1 MMGAHALLSPSAAHR
16 WIRCPPSACLER
28 EFPSSWSEAAAEGTA
43 AHALCEHKLR
53 KFLKLRSKRPHSD
66 FEDDEM
72 DRCSD
77 AYVSFVQE
85 QMGDI
90 PSPMVLVEQRLD
102 LTRYVPEAFGTAD
115 CIIVGGDMLHVIDFK
130 YGMGMLVEAEHN
142 PQMMLYALGALELL
156 DGIYDIQTISMSI
169 FQPRR
174 ENVCTWSLPK
184 EELLRWA
191 RDDLVEKARLA
202 YMGEGEYRAGEWCTF
217 CRAAVRCRARAE
229 EKLRLAKEEFKYPPL
244 ITDEEIEDVLG
255 EIPELI
261 KWANAILAYA
271 TDAAVNHGKV
281 WMGFKIVEGRSVR
294 RYKDEDVVAREAE
307 SAGYTDIFDK
317 KLISLTQMER
327 LMGKKAFTDIL
338 DGLIEKP
345 PGKPTLVPISDKR
358 PAIHTGSAQSE
369 FTAITEVH

>member
-1 MMGAHALLSPSAAHR
+1 MGTHALLSPSAAHR
-16 WIRCPPSACLER
+16 WMNCPPSACLER
-28 EFPSSWSEAAAEGTA
+28 EFPSSSSEVAAEGTA

-53 KFLKLRSKRPHSD
+53 KLLKLRSKRPQSD

-77 AYVSFVQE
+77 DYVSFVQE
-85 QMGDI
+85 QMGEI

-102 LTRYVPEAFGTAD
+102 ITRYVPEAFGTAD
-115 CIIVGGDMLHVIDFK
+115 CIIVGGDRLHIVDFK
-130 YGMGMLVEAEHN
+130 YGMGVLVEAEHN

-156 DGIYDIQTISMSI
+156 DGIYDIQKISVSI

-202 YMGEGEYRAGEWCTF
+202 YAGEGEYCAGEWCTF
-217 CRAAVRCRARAE
+217 CRASVRCRARAE

-271 TDAAVNHGKV
+271 TDAAVNHGKE
-281 WMGFKIVEGRSVR
+281 WTGFKIVEGRSVR
-294 RYKDEDVVAREAE
+294 RYKDEDDVAREAE

-317 KLISLTQMER
+317 KLITLTRMEK

-338 DGLIEKP
+338 GGLIEKP
-345 PGKPTLVPISDKR
+345 PGKPTLVPLSDKR
-358 PAIHTGSAQSE
+358 PAIHTGNVRSE
-369 FTAITEVH
+369 FKAITEVQ

>member
-1 MMGAHALLSPSAAHR
+1 MGAHALLSPSAAHR

-28 EFPSSWSEAAAEGTA
+28 EFPSSSSEAAAEGTA

-72 DRCSD
+72 DCCSD

-85 QMGDI
+85 QMGEI

-102 LTRYVPEAFGTAD
+102 LTCYVPEAFGTAD

-130 YGMGMLVEAEHN
+130 YGMGVLVEAEHN
-142 PQMMLYALGALELL
+142 PQMMLYALGALDLF

-174 ENVCTWSLPK
+174 ENVCTWSLTK
-184 EELLRWA
+184 EDLLRWA

-202 YMGEGEYRAGEWCTF
+202 YAGEGAFCAGEWCTF

-229 EKLRLAKEEFKYPPL
+229 EKLRLAREEFRLPPL
-244 ITDEEIEDVLG
+244 ITDEEIEEVLG
-255 EIPELI
+255 EIPDLI
-261 KWANAILAYA
+261 KWANAILVYA

-281 WMGFKIVEGRSVR
+281 WKGFKVVEGRSVR
-294 RYKDEDVVAREAE
+294 KYKDEDAVAREAKA
-307 SAGYTDIFDK
+307 AGYTDIFDK
-317 KLISLTQMER
+317 KLIPLTEMEKV
-327 LMGKKAFTDIL
+327 MGKDVFAKTL
-338 DGLIEKP
+338 GGLIEKP
-345 PGKPTLVPISDKR
+345 HGKPTLVPLTDKR
-358 PAIHTGSAQSE
+358 PAIHTGNVQSE
-369 FTAITEVH
+369 FKAITEVQ

>member
-1 MMGAHALLSPSAAHR
+1 MGTHALLSPSAAHR
-16 WIRCPPSACLER
+16 WMNCPPSACLER
-28 EFPSSWSEAAAEGTA
+28 EFPSSSSEVAAEGTA

-53 KFLKLRSKRPHSD
+53 KLLKLRSKRPHSD

-77 AYVSFVQE
+77 DYVSFVQE
-85 QMGDI
+85 QMGEI

-115 CIIVGGDMLHVIDFK
+115 CIIVGGDRLHIVDFK
-130 YGMGMLVEAEHN
+130 YGMGVLVEAEHN

-156 DGIYDIQTISMSI
+156 DGIYDIQKISVSI

-184 EELLRWA
+184 EDLLRWA

-202 YMGEGEYRAGEWCTF
+202 YAGGGEYCAGKWCTF

-271 TDAAVNHGKV
+271 TDAAVNHGKE
-281 WMGFKIVEGRSVR
+281 WTGFKIVEGRSVR
-294 RYKDEDVVAREAE
+294 RYKNEDDVAREAE

-317 KLISLTQMER
+317 KLISLTQMEK

-338 DGLIEKP
+338 GGLIEKP
-345 PGKPTLVPISDKR
+345 PGKPTLVPVSDKR

>member
-1 MMGAHALLSPSAAHR
+1 MGTHALLSPSAAHR
-16 WIRCPPSACLER
+16 WMNCPPSACLER
-28 EFPSSWSEAAAEGTA
+28 EFPSSSSEVAAEGTA

-53 KFLKLRSKRPHSD
+53 KLLKLRSKRPHSD

-72 DRCSD
+72 ERCSD
-77 AYVSFVQE
+77 DYVSFVQE
-85 QMGDI
+85 QMGEI

-115 CIIVGGDMLHVIDFK
+115 CIIVGGDRLHIVDFK
-130 YGMGMLVEAEHN
+130 YGMGVLVEAEHN

-156 DGIYDIQTISMSI
+156 DGIYDIQKISVSI

-202 YMGEGEYRAGEWCTF
+202 YAGEGEYCAGEWCTF
-217 CRAAVRCRARAE
+217 CRASVRCRARAE

-271 TDAAVNHGKV
+271 TDAAVNHGKE
-281 WMGFKIVEGRSVR
+281 WTGFKIVEGRSVR
-294 RYKDEDVVAREAE
+294 RYKDEDAVAREAE
-307 SAGYTDIFDK
+307 SAGYTDIFDR
-317 KLISLTQMER
+317 KLISLTQMEK

-338 DGLIEKP
+338 GGLIEKP
-345 PGKPTLVPISDKR
+345 PGKPTLVPLSDKR
-358 PAIHTGSAQSE
+358 PAIHTGNVRSE
-369 FTAITEVH
+369 FKAITEVQ

>member
-1 MMGAHALLSPSAAHR
+1 MGTHALLSPSAAHR
-16 WIRCPPSACLER
+16 WMNCPPSACLER
-28 EFPSSWSEAAAEGTA
+28 EFPSSSSEVAAEGTA

-53 KFLKLRSKRPHSD
+53 KLLKLRSKRPQSD

-77 AYVSFVQE
+77 DYVSFVQE
-85 QMGDI
+85 QMGEI

-115 CIIVGGDMLHVIDFK
+115 CIIVGGDRLHIVDFK
-130 YGMGMLVEAEHN
+130 YGMGVLVEAEHN

-184 EELLRWA
+184 EDILRWA
-191 RDDLVEKARLA
+191 RDDLVKKARLA
-202 YMGEGEYRAGEWCTF
+202 YAGEGEYCAGEWCTF
-217 CRAAVRCRARAE
+217 CRASVRCRARAE

-271 TDAAVNHGKV
+271 TDAAVNHGKE
-281 WMGFKIVEGRSVR
+281 WTGFKIVEGRSVR
-294 RYKDEDVVAREAE
+294 RYKDEDAVAREAE
-307 SAGYTDIFDK
+307 SAGYTDIFDR
-317 KLISLTQMER
+317 KLISLTQMEK

-338 DGLIEKP
+338 GGLIEKP
-345 PGKPTLVPISDKR
+345 PGKPTLVPLSDKR
-358 PAIHTGSAQSE
+358 PAIHTGNVRSE
-369 FTAITEVH
+369 FKTIMEEN

>member
-1 MMGAHALLSPSAAHR
+1 MGTHALLSPSAAHR
-16 WIRCPPSACLER
+16 WMNCPPSACLER
-28 EFPSSWSEAAAEGTA
+28 EFPSSSSEVAAEGTA

-53 KFLKLRSKRPHSD
+53 KLLKLRSKRPHSD

-77 AYVSFVQE
+77 DYVSFVQE
-85 QMGDI
+85 QMGEI

-115 CIIVGGDMLHVIDFK
+115 CIIVGGDRLHIVDFK
-130 YGMGMLVEAEHN
+130 YGMGVLVEAEHN

-156 DGIYDIQTISMSI
+156 DGIYDIQKISVSI

-202 YMGEGEYRAGEWCTF
+202 YASEGEYCAGEWCTF
-217 CRAAVRCRARAE
+217 CRASVRCRARAE

-271 TDAAVNHGKV
+271 TDAAVNHGKE
-281 WMGFKIVEGRSVR
+281 WTGFKIVEGRSVR
-294 RYKDEDVVAREAE
+294 RYKDEDAVAREAE
-307 SAGYTDIFDK
+307 SAGYTDIFDR
-317 KLISLTQMER
+317 KLISLTQMEK

-338 DGLIEKP
+338 GGLIEKP
-345 PGKPTLVPISDKR
+345 PGKPTLVPLSDKR
-358 PAIHTGSAQSE
+358 PAIHTGNVRSE
-369 FTAITEVH
+369 FKAITEVQ

>member
-1 MMGAHALLSPSAAHR
+1 MGTHALLSPSAAHR
-16 WIRCPPSACLER
+16 WMNCPPSACLER
-28 EFPSSWSEAAAEGTA
+28 EFPSSSSEVAAEGTA

-53 KFLKLRSKRPHSD
+53 KLLKLRSKRPHSD

-77 AYVSFVQE
+77 DYVSFVQE
-85 QMGDI
+85 QMTEI

-102 LTRYVPEAFGTAD
+102 ITRYVTEAFGTAD
-115 CIIVGGDMLHVIDFK
+115 CIIVGGDRLHIVDFK
-130 YGMGMLVEAEHN
+130 YGMGVLVEAEHN

-156 DGIYDIQTISMSI
+156 DGIYDIQKISVSI

-345 PGKPTLVPISDKR
+345 PGKPTLVPLSDKR
-358 PAIHTGSAQSE
+358 PAIHTGNVRSE
-369 FTAITEVH
+369 FKAITEVQ

>member
-1 MMGAHALLSPSAAHR
+1 MGTHALLSPSAAHR
-16 WIRCPPSACLER
+16 WMNCPPSACLER
-28 EFPSSWSEAAAEGTA
+28 EFPSSSSEVAAEGTA

-53 KFLKLRSKRPHSD
+53 KLLKLRSKRPHSD

-77 AYVSFVQE
+77 DYVSFVQE
-85 QMGDI
+85 QMGEI

-115 CIIVGGDMLHVIDFK
+115 CIIVGGDRLHIVDFK
-130 YGMGMLVEAEHN
+130 YGMGVLVEAEHN

-156 DGIYDIQTISMSI
+156 DGIYDIQKISVSI

-184 EELLRWA
+184 EDLLRWA

-202 YMGEGEYRAGEWCTF
+202 YAGGGEYCAGKWCTF

-271 TDAAVNHGKV
+271 TDAAVNHGKE
-281 WMGFKIVEGRSVR
+281 WTGFKIVEGRSVR
-294 RYKDEDVVAREAE
+294 RYKNEDDVAREAE

-317 KLISLTQMER
+317 KLISLTQMEK

-338 DGLIEKP
+338 GGFIEKP
-345 PGKPTLVPISDKR
+345 PGKPTLVPVSDKR

>member
-1 MMGAHALLSPSAAHR
+1 MGTHALLSPSAAHR
-16 WIRCPPSACLER
+16 WMNCPPSACLER
-28 EFPSSWSEAAAEGTA
+28 EFPSSSSEVAAEGTA

-53 KFLKLRSKRPHSD
+53 KFLKLRSKRPQSD

-77 AYVSFVQE
+77 DYVLFVQE
-85 QMGDI
+85 RMREI
-90 PSPMVLVEQRLD
+90 TSPMVLVEQRLD

-115 CIIVGGDMLHVIDFK
+115 CIIVGGDRLHIVDFK
-130 YGMGMLVEAEHN
+130 YGMGVLVEAEHN

-358 PAIHTGSAQSE
+358 LAIHTGSAQSE

>member
-1 MMGAHALLSPSAAHR
+1 MGTHALLSPSAAHR
-16 WIRCPPSACLER
+16 WMNCPPSACLER
-28 EFPSSWSEAAAEGTA
+28 EFPSSSSEVAAEGTA

-53 KFLKLRSKRPHSD
+53 KLLKLRSKRPQSD

-77 AYVSFVQE
+77 DYVSFVQE
-85 QMGDI
+85 QMREI

-102 LTRYVPEAFGTAD
+102 ITRYVPEAFGTAD
-115 CIIVGGDMLHVIDFK
+115 CIIVGGDRLHIVDFK
-130 YGMGMLVEAEHN
+130 YGMGVLVEAEHN
-142 PQMMLYALGALELL
+142 PQMMLYVLGALELL
-156 DGIYDIQTISMSI
+156 DGIYDIQKISVSI

-184 EELLRWA
+184 EDILRCA
-191 RDDLVEKARLA
+191 RDDLVKKARLA
-202 YMGEGEYRAGEWCTF
+202 YAGEGEYCAGEWCTF

-255 EIPELI
+255 ESPELI
-261 KWANAILAYA
+261 KWENAILAYA
-271 TDAAVNHGKV
+271 TDAAVNHGKA
-281 WMGFKIVEGRSVR
+281 WTGFKIVEGRSVR
-294 RYKDEDVVAREAE
+294 RYKDEDTVAREAE

-317 KLISLTQMER
+317 KLITLTRMEK

-338 DGLIEKP
+338 GGLIEKP

>member
-1 MMGAHALLSPSAAHR
+1 MGTHALLSPSAAHR
-16 WIRCPPSACLER
+16 WMNCPPSACLER
-28 EFPSSWSEAAAEGTA
+28 EFPSSSSEVAAEGTA

-53 KFLKLRSKRPHSD
+53 KLLKLRSKRPHSD

-77 AYVSFVQE
+77 DYVSFVQE
-85 QMGDI
+85 QMGEI

-115 CIIVGGDMLHVIDFK
+115 CIIVGGDRLHIVDFK
-130 YGMGMLVEAEHN
+130 YGMGVLVEAEHN

-156 DGIYDIQTISMSI
+156 DGIYDIQKISVSI

-202 YMGEGEYRAGEWCTF
+202 YAGEGEYCAGEWCTF
-217 CRAAVRCRARAE
+217 CRASVRCRARAE

-271 TDAAVNHGKV
+271 TDAAVNHGKE
-281 WMGFKIVEGRSVR
+281 WTGFKIVEGRSVR
-294 RYKDEDVVAREAE
+294 RYKDEDAVAREAE

-317 KLISLTQMER
+317 KLITLTRMEK

-338 DGLIEKP
+338 GGLIEKP
-345 PGKPTLVPISDKR
+345 PGKPTLVPLSDKR
-358 PAIHTGSAQSE
+358 PAIHTGNVRSE
-369 FTAITEVH
+369 FKAITEVH

>member
-1 MMGAHALLSPSAAHR
+1 MGTHALLSPSAAHR
-16 WIRCPPSACLER
+16 WMNCPPSACLER
-28 EFPSSWSEAAAEGTA
+28 EFPSSSSEVAAEGTA

-53 KFLKLRSKRPHSD
+53 KLLKLRSKRPQSD

-77 AYVSFVQE
+77 DYVSFVQE
-85 QMGDI
+85 QMGEI

-102 LTRYVPEAFGTAD
+102 ITRYVPEAFGTAD
-115 CIIVGGDMLHVIDFK
+115 CIIVGGDRLHIVDFK
-130 YGMGMLVEAEHN
+130 YGMGVLVEAEHN

-156 DGIYDIQTISMSI
+156 DGIYDIQKISVSV

-191 RDDLVEKARLA
+191 RDDLVKKARLA
-202 YMGEGEYRAGEWCTF
+202 YAGEGEYCAGEWCTF

-271 TDAAVNHGKV
+271 TDAAVNHGKA
-281 WMGFKIVEGRSVR
+281 WTGFKIVEGRSVR
-294 RYKDEDVVAREAE
+294 RYKDEDDVAREAE

-317 KLISLTQMER
+317 KLITLTRMEK

-338 DGLIEKP
+338 GGLIEKP

-358 PAIHTGSAQSE
+358 PEIHTGSARSE

>member
-1 MMGAHALLSPSAAHR
+1 MGTHALLSPSAAHR
-16 WIRCPPSACLER
+16 WMNCPPSACLER
-28 EFPSSWSEAAAEGTA
+28 EFPSSSSEVAAEGTA

-53 KFLKLRSKRPHSD
+53 KFLKLRSKRPQSD

-77 AYVSFVQE
+77 DYVLFVQE
-85 QMGDI
+85 RMREI
-90 PSPMVLVEQRLD
+90 TSPMVLVEQRLD

-115 CIIVGGDMLHVIDFK
+115 CIIVGGDRLHIVDFK
-130 YGMGMLVEAEHN
+130 YDMGVLVEAEHN

-217 CRAAVRCRARAE
+217 CRAAARCRARAE

-317 KLISLTQMER
+317 KLISLTQMEK

>member
-1 MMGAHALLSPSAAHR
+1 MGTHALLSPSAAHR
-16 WIRCPPSACLER
+16 WMNCPPSACLER
-28 EFPSSWSEAAAEGTA
+28 EFPSSSSEVAAEGTA

-53 KFLKLRSKRPHSD
+53 KLLKLRSKRPHSD

-77 AYVSFVQE
+77 DYVSFVQE
-85 QMGDI
+85 QMGEI

-115 CIIVGGDMLHVIDFK
+115 CIIVGGDRLHIVDFK
-130 YGMGMLVEAEHN
+130 YGMGVLVEAEHN

-156 DGIYDIQTISMSI
+156 DGIYDIQKISVSI

-184 EELLRWA
+184 EDLLRWA

-202 YMGEGEYRAGEWCTF
+202 YAGGGEYCADKWCTF

-271 TDAAVNHGKV
+271 TDAAVNHGKA
-281 WMGFKIVEGRSVR
+281 WTGFKIVEGRSVR
-294 RYKDEDVVAREAE
+294 RYKNEDDVAREAE

-317 KLISLTQMER
+317 KLISLTQMEK

-338 DGLIEKP
+338 GGLIEKP
-345 PGKPTLVPISDKR
+345 PGKPTLVPVSDKR

>member
-1 MMGAHALLSPSAAHR
+1 MGTHALLSPSAAHR
-16 WIRCPPSACLER
+16 WMNCPPSACLER
-28 EFPSSWSEAAAEGTA
+28 EFPSSSSEVAAEGTA
-43 AHALCEHKLR
+43 AHALCEHKLH
-53 KFLKLRSKRPHSD
+53 KFLKLRSKRPQSD

-77 AYVSFVQE
+77 DYVLFVQE
-85 QMGDI
+85 RMREI
-90 PSPMVLVEQRLD
+90 TSPMVLVEQRLD

-115 CIIVGGDMLHVIDFK
+115 CIIVGGDRLHIVDFK
-130 YGMGMLVEAEHN
+130 YGMGVLVEAEHN

-156 DGIYDIQTISMSI
+156 DGIYDIQKISVSI

-202 YMGEGEYRAGEWCTF
+202 YAGEGEYCAGEWCTF
-217 CRAAVRCRARAE
+217 CRASVRCRARAE

-271 TDAAVNHGKV
+271 TDAAVNHGKE
-281 WMGFKIVEGRSVR
+281 WTGFKIVEGRSVR
-294 RYKDEDVVAREAE
+294 RYKDEDTVAREAE

-317 KLISLTQMER
+317 KLISLTQMEK

-338 DGLIEKP
+338 GGLIEKP
-345 PGKPTLVPISDKR
+345 PGKPTLVPVSDKR

-369 FTAITEVH
+369 FTAITEIH

>member
-1 MMGAHALLSPSAAHR
+1 MGTHALLSPSAAHR
-16 WIRCPPSACLER
+16 WMNCPPSACLER
-28 EFPSSWSEAAAEGTA
+28 EFPSSSSEVAAEGTA

-53 KFLKLRSKRPHSD
+53 KLLKLRSKRPQSD

-77 AYVSFVQE
+77 DYVSFVQE
-85 QMGDI
+85 QMTEI

-102 LTRYVPEAFGTAD
+102 ITRYVTEAFGTAD
-115 CIIVGGDMLHVIDFK
+115 CIILGGDRLHIVDFK
-130 YGMGMLVEAEHN
+130 YGMGVLVEAEHN

-345 PGKPTLVPISDKR
+345 PGKPTLVPLSDKR
-358 PAIHTGSAQSE
+358 PAIHTGNVRSE
-369 FTAITEVH
+369 FKAITEVQ

>member
-1 MMGAHALLSPSAAHR
+1 MGTHALLSPSAAHR
-16 WIRCPPSACLER
+16 WMNCPPSACLER
-28 EFPSSWSEAAAEGTA
+28 EFPSSSSEVAAEGTA

-53 KFLKLRSKRPHSD
+53 KLLKLRTKRPQSD

-77 AYVSFVQE
+77 DYVLFVQE
-85 QMGDI
+85 RMREI
-90 PSPMVLVEQRLD
+90 LSPMVLVEQRLD
-102 LTRYVPEAFGTAD
+102 ITRYVTEAFGTAD
-115 CIIVGGDMLHVIDFK
+115 CIIVGGDMLHIIDFK
-130 YGMGMLVEAEHN
+130 YGMGVLVEAEHN

-156 DGIYDIQTISMSI
+156 DGIYDIRTISMSI

-202 YMGEGEYRAGEWCTF
+202 YAGEGEYCAGEWCMF
-217 CRAAVRCRARAE
+217 CRASVRCRARAE

-271 TDAAVNHGKV
+271 TDAAVNHGKA
-281 WMGFKIVEGRSVR
+281 WIGFKIVEGRSVR
-294 RYKDEDVVAREAE
+294 RYKDEDAIAREAE

-317 KLISLTQMER
+317 KLITLTRMEK

-338 DGLIEKP
+338 GGLIEKP
-345 PGKPTLVPISDKR
+345 LGKPTLVPVSDKR

>member
-1 MMGAHALLSPSAAHR
+1 MGTHALLSPSAAHR
-16 WIRCPPSACLER
+16 WMNCPPSACLER
-28 EFPSSWSEAAAEGTA
+28 EFPSSSSEVAAEGTA

-53 KFLKLRSKRPHSD
+53 KLLKLRSKRPHSD

-77 AYVSFVQE
+77 DYVSFVQE
-85 QMGDI
+85 QMGEI

-115 CIIVGGDMLHVIDFK
+115 CIIVGGDRLHIVDFK
-130 YGMGMLVEAEHN
+130 YGMGVLVEAEHN

-156 DGIYDIQTISMSI
+156 DGIYDIQKISVSI

-202 YMGEGEYRAGEWCTF
+202 YAGEGEYCAGEWWTF
-217 CRAAVRCRARAE
+217 CRASVRCRARAE

-271 TDAAVNHGKV
+271 TDAAVNHGKE
-281 WMGFKIVEGRSVR
+281 WTGFKIVEGRSVR
-294 RYKDEDVVAREAE
+294 RYKDEDAVAREAE
-307 SAGYTDIFDK
+307 SAGYTDIFDR
-317 KLISLTQMER
+317 KLISLTQMEK

-338 DGLIEKP
+338 GGLIEKP
-345 PGKPTLVPISDKR
+345 PGKPTLVPLSDKR
-358 PAIHTGSAQSE
+358 PAIHTGNVRSE
-369 FTAITEVH
+369 FKAITEVQ

>member
-1 MMGAHALLSPSAAHR
+1 MGTHALLSPSAAHR
-16 WIRCPPSACLER
+16 WMNCPPSACLER
-28 EFPSSWSEAAAEGTA
+28 EFPSSSSEVAAEGTA

-53 KFLKLRSKRPHSD
+53 KLLKLRSKRPHSD

-77 AYVSFVQE
+77 DYVSFVQE
-85 QMGDI
+85 QMGEI

-115 CIIVGGDMLHVIDFK
+115 CIIVGGDRLHIVDFK
-130 YGMGMLVEAEHN
+130 YGMGVLVEAEHN

-156 DGIYDIQTISMSI
+156 DGIYDIQKISVSI

-202 YMGEGEYRAGEWCTF
+202 YAGEGEYCAGEWCTF
-217 CRAAVRCRARAE
+217 CRASVRCRARAE

-244 ITDEEIEDVLG
+244 ITDEEIEDVLV

-271 TDAAVNHGKV
+271 TDAAVNHGKE
-281 WMGFKIVEGRSVR
+281 WTGFKIVEGRSVR
-294 RYKDEDVVAREAE
+294 RYKDEDAVAREAE
-307 SAGYTDIFDK
+307 SAGYTDIFDR
-317 KLISLTQMER
+317 KLISLTQMEK

-338 DGLIEKP
+338 GGLIEKP
-345 PGKPTLVPISDKR
+345 PGKPTLVPLSDKR
-358 PAIHTGSAQSE
+358 PAIHTGNVRSE
-369 FTAITEVH
+369 FKAITEVQ

>member
-1 MMGAHALLSPSAAHR
+1 MGTHALLSPSAAHR
-16 WIRCPPSACLER
+16 WMNCPPSACLER
-28 EFPSSWSEAAAEGTA
+28 EFPSSSSEVAAEGTA

-53 KFLKLRSKRPHSD
+53 KLLKLRSKRPHSD

-77 AYVSFVQE
+77 DYVSFVQE
-85 QMGDI
+85 QMGEI

-115 CIIVGGDMLHVIDFK
+115 CIIVGGDRLHIVDFK
-130 YGMGMLVEAEHN
+130 YGMGVLVEAEHN

-184 EELLRWA
+184 EDLLRWA

-358 PAIHTGSAQSE
+358 PAIHTGSARSE

>member
-1 MMGAHALLSPSAAHR
+1 MGTHALLSPSAAHR
-16 WIRCPPSACLER
+16 WMNCPPSACLER
-28 EFPSSWSEAAAEGTA
+28 EFPSSSSEVAAEGTA

-53 KFLKLRSKRPHSD
+53 KLLKLRSKRPQSD

-77 AYVSFVQE
+77 DYVSFVQE
-85 QMGDI
+85 QMTEI

-102 LTRYVPEAFGTAD
+102 ITRYVTEAFGTAD
-115 CIIVGGDMLHVIDFK
+115 CIIVGGDRLHIVDFK
-130 YGMGMLVEAEHN
+130 YGMGVLVEAEHN

-358 PAIHTGSAQSE
+358 PSIHTGSAQLE

>member
-1 MMGAHALLSPSAAHR
+1 MGAHALLSPSAAHR

-28 EFPSSWSEAAAEGTA
+28 EFPSSSSEAAAEGTA

-130 YGMGMLVEAEHN
+130 YGMGVLVEAEHN

-217 CRAAVRCRARAE
+217 CRAAARCRARAE

-281 WMGFKIVEGRSVR
+281 WMGF
-294 RYKDEDVVAREAE
+294 
-307 SAGYTDIFDK
+307 
-317 KLISLTQMER
+317 
-327 LMGKKAFTDIL
+327 
-338 DGLIEKP
+338 
-345 PGKPTLVPISDKR
+345 R
-358 PAIHTGSAQSE
+358 PQ
-369 FTAITEVH
+369 V

>member
-1 MMGAHALLSPSAAHR
+1 MGAHALLSPSAAHR

-28 EFPSSWSEAAAEGTA
+28 EFPSSSSEAAAEGTA

-130 YGMGMLVEAEHN
+130 YGMGVLVEAEHN
-142 PQMMLYALGALELL
+142 PQMMLYALGALDLL

-174 ENVCTWSLPK
+174 ENVCTWSLTK
-184 EELLRWA
+184 EDLLRWA

-202 YMGEGEYRAGEWCTF
+202 YAGEGVFCAGEWCTF

-229 EKLRLAKEEFKYPPL
+229 EKLRLAREEFRLPPL
-244 ITDEEIEDVLG
+244 ITDEEIEEVLS
-255 EIPELI
+255 EIPDLI

-271 TDAAVNHGKV
+271 TDAAVNHGKA

-294 RYKDEDVVAREAE
+294 RYKDEDDVAREAE

-317 KLISLTQMER
+317 KLISLTQMEK

-338 DGLIEKP
+338 GGLIEKP
-345 PGKPTLVPISDKR
+345 PGKPTLVPVSDKR

>member
-1 MMGAHALLSPSAAHR
+1 MGTHALLSPSAAHR
-16 WIRCPPSACLER
+16 WMNCPPSACLER
-28 EFPSSWSEAAAEGTA
+28 EFPSSSSEVAAEGTA

-53 KFLKLRSKRPHSD
+53 KLLKLRSKRPHSD

-77 AYVSFVQE
+77 DYVSFVQE
-85 QMGDI
+85 QMGEI

-115 CIIVGGDMLHVIDFK
+115 CIIVGGDRLHIVDFK
-130 YGMGMLVEAEHN
+130 YGMGVLVEAEHN

-156 DGIYDIQTISMSI
+156 DGIYDIQKISVSI

-184 EELLRWA
+184 EDLLRWA

-202 YMGEGEYRAGEWCTF
+202 YAGGGEYCAGKWCTF

-271 TDAAVNHGKV
+271 TDAAVNHGKE
-281 WMGFKIVEGRSVR
+281 WTGFKIVEGRSVR
-294 RYKDEDVVAREAE
+294 RYKEEDAVAREAE
-307 SAGYTDIFDK
+307 SAGYTDIFDR
-317 KLISLTQMER
+317 KLISLTQMEK

-338 DGLIEKP
+338 GGLIEKP
-345 PGKPTLVPISDKR
+345 PGKPTLVPLSDKR
-358 PAIHTGSAQSE
+358 SAIHTGNVQSE
-369 FTAITEVH
+369 FKTIMEEN

>member
-1 MMGAHALLSPSAAHR
+1 MGTHALLSPSAAHR
-16 WIRCPPSACLER
+16 WMNCPPSACLER
-28 EFPSSWSEAAAEGTA
+28 EFPSSSSEVAAEGTA

-53 KFLKLRSKRPHSD
+53 KLLKLRSKRPHSD

-77 AYVSFVQE
+77 DYVSFVQE
-85 QMGDI
+85 QMGEI

-115 CIIVGGDMLHVIDFK
+115 CIIVGGDRLHIVDFK
-130 YGMGMLVEAEHN
+130 YGMGVLVEAEHN

-156 DGIYDIQTISMSI
+156 DGIYDIQKISVSI

-202 YMGEGEYRAGEWCTF
+202 YAGEGEYCAGEWCTF
-217 CRAAVRCRARAE
+217 CRASVRCRARAE

-271 TDAAVNHGKV
+271 TDAAVNHGKA
-281 WMGFKIVEGRSVR
+281 WTGFKIVEGRSVR
-294 RYKDEDVVAREAE
+294 RYKDEDAVAREAE

-317 KLISLTQMER
+317 KLISLTQMEK

-338 DGLIEKP
+338 GGLIEKP
-345 PGKPTLVPISDKR
+345 PGKPTLVPVSDKR

>member
-1 MMGAHALLSPSAAHR
+1 MGTHALLSPSAAHR
-16 WIRCPPSACLER
+16 WMNCPPSACLER
-28 EFPSSWSEAAAEGTA
+28 EFPSSSSEVAAEGTA

-53 KFLKLRSKRPHSD
+53 KLLKLRSKRPQSD

-77 AYVSFVQE
+77 DYVSFVQE
-85 QMGDI
+85 QMREI

-102 LTRYVPEAFGTAD
+102 ITRYVPEAFGTAD
-115 CIIVGGDMLHVIDFK
+115 CIIVGGDRLHIVDFK
-130 YGMGMLVEAEHN
+130 YGMGVLVEAEHN
-142 PQMMLYALGALELL
+142 PQMMLYVLGALELL
-156 DGIYDIQTISMSI
+156 DGIYDIQKISVSI

-184 EELLRWA
+184 EDILRWA
-191 RDDLVEKARLA
+191 RDDLVKKARLA
-202 YMGEGEYRAGEWCTF
+202 YAGEGEYCAGEWCTF

-255 EIPELI
+255 ESPELI
-261 KWANAILAYA
+261 KWENAILAYA
-271 TDAAVNHGKV
+271 TDAAVNHGKA
-281 WMGFKIVEGRSVR
+281 WTGFKIVEGRSIR
-294 RYKDEDVVAREAE
+294 RYKDEDTVAREAE

-317 KLISLTQMER
+317 KLISLTQMEK

-338 DGLIEKP
+338 GGLIEKP

>member
-1 MMGAHALLSPSAAHR
+1 MGTHALLSPSAAHR
-16 WIRCPPSACLER
+16 WMNCPPSACLER
-28 EFPSSWSEAAAEGTA
+28 EFPSSSSEVAAEGTA

-53 KFLKLRSKRPHSD
+53 KFLKLRSKRPQSD

-77 AYVSFVQE
+77 DYVLFVQE
-85 QMGDI
+85 RMREI
-90 PSPMVLVEQRLD
+90 TSPMVLVEQRLD

-115 CIIVGGDMLHVIDFK
+115 CIIVGGDRLHIVDFK
-130 YGMGMLVEAEHN
+130 YGMGVLVEAEHN

-156 DGIYDIQTISMSI
+156 DGIYDIQKISVSI

-217 CRAAVRCRARAE
+217 CRAAVQCRARAE
-229 EKLRLAKEEFKYPPL
+229 EKLRLAKEEFKYPQL

>member
-1 MMGAHALLSPSAAHR
+1 MGTHALLSPSAAHR
-16 WIRCPPSACLER
+16 WMNCPPSACLER
-28 EFPSSWSEAAAEGTA
+28 EFPSSSSEVAAEGTA

-53 KFLKLRSKRPHSD
+53 KLLKLRSKRPHSD

-77 AYVSFVQE
+77 DYVSFVQE
-85 QMGDI
+85 QMGEI

-115 CIIVGGDMLHVIDFK
+115 CIIVGGDRLHVVDFK
-130 YGMGMLVEAEHN
+130 YGMGVLVEAKHN
-142 PQMMLYALGALELL
+142 PQMILYALGALELL

-202 YMGEGEYRAGEWCTF
+202 YMGEGEYCAGEWCTF
-217 CRAAVRCRARAE
+217 CRASVRCRARAE

-271 TDAAVNHGKV
+271 TDAAVNHGKE
-281 WMGFKIVEGRSVR
+281 WTGFKIVEGRSVR
-294 RYKDEDVVAREAE
+294 RYKDEDAVAREAE
-307 SAGYTDIFDK
+307 SAGYTDIFDR
-317 KLISLTQMER
+317 KLISLTQMEK

-338 DGLIEKP
+338 GGLIEKP

>member
-1 MMGAHALLSPSAAHR
+1 MGTHALLSPSAAHR
-16 WIRCPPSACLER
+16 WMNCPPSACLER
-28 EFPSSWSEAAAEGTA
+28 EFPSSSSEVAAEGTA

-53 KFLKLRSKRPHSD
+53 KLLKLRSKRPHSD

-77 AYVSFVQE
+77 DYVSFVQE
-85 QMGDI
+85 QMGEI

-102 LTRYVPEAFGTAD
+102 LTRYVPAAFGTAD
-115 CIIVGGDMLHVIDFK
+115 CIIVGGDRLHIVDFK
-130 YGMGMLVEAEHN
+130 YGMGVLVEAEHN

-156 DGIYDIQTISMSI
+156 DGIYDIQKISVSI

-184 EELLRWA
+184 EDLLRWA

-202 YMGEGEYRAGEWCTF
+202 YAGGGEYCADKWCTF

-271 TDAAVNHGKV
+271 TDAAVNHGKA
-281 WMGFKIVEGRSVR
+281 WTGFKIVEGRSVR
-294 RYKDEDVVAREAE
+294 RYKDEDAVAREAE
-307 SAGYTDIFDK
+307 SAGYTDIFDR
-317 KLISLTQMER
+317 KLISLTQMEK

-338 DGLIEKP
+338 GGLIEKP
-345 PGKPTLVPISDKR
+345 PGKPTLVPLSDKR
-358 PAIHTGSAQSE
+358 PAIHTGNVRSE
-369 FTAITEVH
+369 FKAITEVQ

>member
-1 MMGAHALLSPSAAHR
+1 MGTHALLSPSAAHR
-16 WIRCPPSACLER
+16 WMNCPPSACLER
-28 EFPSSWSEAAAEGTA
+28 EFPSSSSEVAAEGTA

-66 FEDDEM
+66 FEDYEM
-72 DRCSD
+72 DRCSVD
-77 AYVSFVQE
+77 YVSFVQK
-85 QMGDI
+85 QMGEI

-115 CIIVGGDMLHVIDFK
+115 CIIVRGDRLHIVDFK
-130 YGMGMLVEAEHN
+130 YGMGVLVEAEHN

-255 EIPELI
+255 DIPELI

>member
-1 MMGAHALLSPSAAHR
+1 MGTHALLSPSAAHR
-16 WIRCPPSACLER
+16 WMNCPPSACLER
-28 EFPSSWSEAAAEGTA
+28 EFPSSSSEVAAEGTA

-53 KFLKLRSKRPHSD
+53 KLLKLRSKRPHSD

-77 AYVSFVQE
+77 DYVSFVQE
-85 QMGDI
+85 QMGEI

-115 CIIVGGDMLHVIDFK
+115 CIIVGGDRLHIVDFK
-130 YGMGMLVEAEHN
+130 YGMGVLVEAEHN

-156 DGIYDIQTISMSI
+156 DGIYDIQKISVSI

-202 YMGEGEYRAGEWCTF
+202 YAGEGEYCAGEWCTF
-217 CRAAVRCRARAE
+217 CRASVRCRARAE

-271 TDAAVNHGKV
+271 TDAAVNHGKA
-281 WMGFKIVEGRSVR
+281 WTGFKIVEGRSVR
-294 RYKDEDVVAREAE
+294 RYKDEDDVAREAE

-317 KLISLTQMER
+317 KLISLTQMEK

-338 DGLIEKP
+338 GGLIEKP
-345 PGKPTLVPISDKR
+345 PGKPTLVPLSDKR

>member
-1 MMGAHALLSPSAAHR
+1 MGTHALLSPSAAHR
-16 WIRCPPSACLER
+16 WMNCPPSACLER
-28 EFPSSWSEAAAEGTA
+28 EFPSSSSEVAAEGTA

-53 KFLKLRSKRPHSD
+53 KLLKLRTKRPQSD

-77 AYVSFVQE
+77 DYVSFVQE
-85 QMGDI
+85 QMGEI

-115 CIIVGGDMLHVIDFK
+115 YIIVGGDRLHIVDFK
-130 YGMGMLVEAEHN
+130 YGMGVLVEAEHN

-156 DGIYDIQTISMSI
+156 DGIYDIQKISVSI

-202 YMGEGEYRAGEWCTF
+202 YAGEGEYCAGEWCTF
-217 CRAAVRCRARAE
+217 CRASVRCRARAE

-271 TDAAVNHGKV
+271 TDAAVNHGKE
-281 WMGFKIVEGRSVR
+281 WTGFKIVEGRSVR
-294 RYKDEDVVAREAE
+294 RYKDEDAVAREAE
-307 SAGYTDIFDK
+307 SAGYTDIFDR
-317 KLISLTQMER
+317 KLISLTQMEK

-338 DGLIEKP
+338 GGLIEKP
-345 PGKPTLVPISDKR
+345 PGKPTLVPLSDKR
-358 PAIHTGSAQSE
+358 PAIHTGNVRSE
-369 FTAITEVH
+369 FKAITEVQ

>member
-1 MMGAHALLSPSAAHR
+1 MGTHALLSPSAAHR
-16 WIRCPPSACLER
+16 WMNCPPSACLER
-28 EFPSSWSEAAAEGTA
+28 EFPSSSSEVAAEGTA

-53 KFLKLRSKRPHSD
+53 KLLKLRSKRPHSD

-77 AYVSFVQE
+77 DYVSFVQE
-85 QMGDI
+85 QMGEI

-115 CIIVGGDMLHVIDFK
+115 CIIVGGDRLHIVDFK
-130 YGMGMLVEAEHN
+130 YGMGVLVEAEHN

-156 DGIYDIQTISMSI
+156 DGIYDIQKISVSI

-202 YMGEGEYRAGEWCTF
+202 YAGEGEYCAGEWCMF
-217 CRAAVRCRARAE
+217 CRASVRCRARAE

-271 TDAAVNHGKV
+271 TDAAVNHGKE
-281 WMGFKIVEGRSVR
+281 WTGFKIVEGRSVR
-294 RYKDEDVVAREAE
+294 RYKDEDAVAREAE
-307 SAGYTDIFDK
+307 SAGYTDIFDR
-317 KLISLTQMER
+317 KLISLTQMEK

-338 DGLIEKP
+338 GGLIEKP
-345 PGKPTLVPISDKR
+345 PGKPTLVPLSDKR
-358 PAIHTGSAQSE
+358 PAIHTGNVRSE
-369 FTAITEVH
+369 FKAITEVQ

>member
-1 MMGAHALLSPSAAHR
+1 MGTHALLSPSAAHR
-16 WIRCPPSACLER
+16 WMNCPPSACLER
-28 EFPSSWSEAAAEGTA
+28 EFPSSSSEVAAEGTA

-53 KFLKLRSKRPHSD
+53 KLLKLRSKRPHSD

-77 AYVSFVQE
+77 DYVSFVQE
-85 QMGDI
+85 QMGEI

-115 CIIVGGDMLHVIDFK
+115 CIIVGGDRLHIVDFK
-130 YGMGMLVEAEHN
+130 YGMRVLVEAEHN

-156 DGIYDIQTISMSI
+156 DGIYDIQKISVSI

-202 YMGEGEYRAGEWCTF
+202 YAGEGEYCAGEWCTF
-217 CRAAVRCRARAE
+217 CRASVRCRARAE

-271 TDAAVNHGKV
+271 TDAAVNHGKE
-281 WMGFKIVEGRSVR
+281 WTGFKIVEGRSVR
-294 RYKDEDVVAREAE
+294 RYKDEDDVAREAE

-338 DGLIEKP
+338 GGLIEKP
-345 PGKPTLVPISDKR
+345 PGKPTLVPLSDKR